1 MSCERCEGRWCG
13 AECFA
18 YKQGKA
24 EERNRIA
31 DALELK
37 ASTASMEKKYSI
49 AIAFRTFAERL
60 RKGEV

>member
-24 EERNRIA
+24 DERNRIA
-31 DALELK
+31 DALERD
-37 ASTASMEKKYSI
+37 SMHWGLDSPSLLI
-49 AIAFRTFAERL
+49 GWIERL

>member
-24 EERNRIA
+24 DERNRIA
-31 DALELK
+31 DALDEE
-37 ASTASMEKKYSI
+37 ANPDAYSYDVKF
-49 AIAFRTFAERL
+49 ALRSFAERL

>member
-24 EERNRIA
+24 DERNRIA
-31 DALELK
+31 DVMELEGKELQL
-37 ASTASMEKKYSI
+37 
-49 AIAFRTFAERL
+49 FAMLSFAARL

>member
-24 EERNRIA
+24 DERNRIA
-31 DALELK
+31 DVMDAEADSL
-37 ASTASMEKKYSI
+37 SI
-49 AIAFRTFAERL
+49 PYPAQHAFREFAERL

>member
-24 EERNRIA
+24 DERNRIA
-31 DALELK
+31 DVMERD
-37 ASTASMEKKYSI
+37 SMHWGLDSPSLLI
-49 AIAFRTFAERL
+49 GWIERL